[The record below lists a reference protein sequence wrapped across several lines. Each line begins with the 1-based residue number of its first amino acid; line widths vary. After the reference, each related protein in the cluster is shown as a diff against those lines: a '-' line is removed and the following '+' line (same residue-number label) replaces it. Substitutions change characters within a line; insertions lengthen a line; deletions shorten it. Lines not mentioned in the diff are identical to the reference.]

1 MKITKIRQA
10 LVILVILL
18 IINLPVVTASELN
31 AITGN
36 EVVSTS
42 PSLTLNVEIPERFS
56 DNRMEISGTT
66 VAGARVTLFVNNALV
81 DFDVAETG
89 AFSFTNVFLRENE
102 ANQIVIEAVDEA
114 GNKAT
119 FTGSVFSDTIEPSVQ
134 VNEIPELIEDTAFQ
148 LTATFS
154 EQVSY
159 ELIVNNDSSVTG
171 EGTSFQEQISLEEG
185 KNKVL
190 INFKD
195 LAGLENTEE
204 LEIISDTQVPRVDAE
219 IGGGEEFY
227 EGSAVSSITGES
239 EAGGTAYLYVYR
251 PLANEFQPDFKQAL
265 AKTTVNDD
273 GTFTFSE
280 VDFEEPI
287 ISLDDLAPRQVPVE
301 LLEETSILPLDQ
313 INAQESVTYYV
324 YIIVED
330 ITGKTGYWYTTITV
344 NTCFSENFDFV
355 ITSVPE
361 LQGPYRLLPS
371 LLDEGRQ
378 KIQALF
384 ELDYHGEGIPE
395 MRGDDIISPAYQVS
409 NVHFTPACTRAMQED
424 PATAIACKI
433 LPNRETTNLIS
444 GDGSSVYVE
453 WNLGSAAEV
462 SERKNDFWNDFTDR
476 RQLTF
481 PFKVEVTYQ
490 DRLGEDEWSETKVQ
504 TSCENIGYFVDIP
517 LESSEMI
524 PDFLAEEGV
533 DALDFTIEQIGN
545 IRPVLEEVYF
555 QSVQ

>member
-42 PSLTLNVEIPERFS
+42 PSLTLNVEIPERFG

-66 VAGARVTLFVNNALV
+66 VAGARVTLFVNTALV

-134 VNEIPELIEDTAFQ
+134 INEIPELIEDTAFQ
-148 LTATFS
+148 LTAIFS

-159 ELIVNNDSSVTG
+159 ELIVNNDPSAAG

-185 KNKVL
+185 KNKVI

-195 LAGLENTEE
+195 LAGLENIEE
-204 LEIISDTQVPRVDAE
+204 LEIISDTQAPRVDAE

-239 EAGGTAYLYVYR
+239 EAGAAAYLYVYR
-251 PLANEFQPDFKQAL
+251 QLANEFQPDFKQAL

-280 VDFEEPI
+280 VDFEEQI
-287 ISLDDLAPRQVPVE
+287 ISL
-301 LLEETSILPLDQ
+301 
-313 INAQESVTYYV
+313 
-324 YIIVED
+324 ED
-330 ITGKTGYWYTTITV
+330 
-344 NTCFSENFDFV
+344 
-355 ITSVPE
+355 
-361 LQGPYRLLPS
+361 
-371 LLDEGRQ
+371 
-378 KIQALF
+378 
-384 ELDYHGEGIPE
+384 
-395 MRGDDIISPAYQVS
+395 
-409 NVHFTPACTRAMQED
+409 
-424 PATAIACKI
+424 
-433 LPNRETTNLIS
+433 
-444 GDGSSVYVE
+444 
-453 WNLGSAAEV
+453 
-462 SERKNDFWNDFTDR
+462 
-476 RQLTF
+476 
-481 PFKVEVTYQ
+481 
-490 DRLGEDEWSETKVQ
+490 
-504 TSCENIGYFVDIP
+504 
-517 LESSEMI
+517 
-524 PDFLAEEGV
+524 
-533 DALDFTIEQIGN
+533 
-545 IRPVLEEVYF
+545 
-555 QSVQ
+555 